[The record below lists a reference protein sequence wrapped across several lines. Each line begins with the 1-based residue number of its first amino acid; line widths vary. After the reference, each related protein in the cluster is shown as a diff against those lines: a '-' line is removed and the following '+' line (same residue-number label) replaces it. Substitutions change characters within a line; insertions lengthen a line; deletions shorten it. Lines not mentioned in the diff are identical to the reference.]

1 MKAKKKWKRQE
12 DLSGKIKYFIKSKTK
27 NSGDYDEHYI
37 KIKCNSYD
45 KLLLN
50 KAVEV
55 PITTI
60 VVRAVFLEK
69 SKYYPHIFLDECLCK
84 I

>member
-1 MKAKKKWKRQE
+1 MKSKKKWKRYGE
-12 DLSGKIKYFIKSKTK
+12 LWGKIKYLIKSETK
-27 NSGDYDEHYI
+27 NSGNYDQYYI
-37 KIKCNSYD
+37 KIKCNSND

-50 KAVEV
+50 KVVEV

-69 SKYYPHIFLDECLCK
+69 SKYYPHIF
-84 I
+84 